1 MISLFFW
8 EGRGRGENKITRDEN
23 TFFNR
28 RLEAGFVLET
38 ERKLI
43 SLIFI
48 KLLSI
53 LILLEIKYGSKKS
66 VIFEVF
72 THFFQLR

>member
-43 SLIFI
+43 SLIFS
-48 KLLSI
+48 LNCCSI

-66 VIFEVF
+66 VIFEVLA
-72 THFFQLR
+72 HFF

>member
-66 VIFEVF
+66 VIFEVLA
-72 THFFQLR
+72 HFFQLR